1 MKQKTKPTFTTKLK
15 PNDALKIELKTA
27 SICYDME
34 QNGFP
39 LDVEETNKQI
49 GQLQERVDWV
59 DTAVIALIPP
69 KPVQYGTT
77 VTKIFKMNGDYTKQ
91 VLDWFP
97 ERNSAKCLMCQDEIV
112 STHGHDFVTC
122 SCGNISIDG
131 GNEYHRRSFKTEK
144 WRNTSSTPE
153 NVEGSFCRIAYKPIN
168 LGSPVQVNKWLL
180 DNGWVPTEWNC
191 KKVNGK
197 DVKDQYGN
205 KIKTSPKIT
214 DDSLGSLEALGPAG
228 RMIAYRRKCAHKRNQ
243 LQGFLRNLRPDG
255 CVPSKVNTLGAATRR
270 MTHSIIANVPTPK
283 EGQFWKPMRKVFCAG
298 DPDWVVVGA
307 DASQIQIRG
316 LVHYAAVV
324 ANDYSG
330 IDAIERADRG
340 EIKDYHTANGEAAG
354 VSRNASKNIF
364 YGYLFGAGIPKTAS
378 QLEVSVKEAQKIRAK
393 FAKAVPYVDQ
403 IVEHLTMYYR
413 IHGYITGLDG
423 TKIYAESE
431 HMLLVYLLQN
441 FEAVFMKVALCYT
454 MDRIKKQGLRAKFVT
469 MQHDEFQ
476 FIAHKDDADK
486 LAKILEKSMVDAGKF
501 VGSKCPVLGE
511 AKIGNS
517 WFSTH

>member
-1 MKQKTKPTFTTKLK
+1 MRQKSKPCFITKLK

-59 DTAVIALIPP
+59 DTAVTALIPP
-69 KPVQYGTT
+69 KPVQKGTV

-91 VLDWFP
+91 VTDWYEEFEP
-97 ERNSAKCLMCQDEIV
+97 QYYEATIRSGFEV
-112 STHGHDFVTC
+112 
-122 SCGNISIDG
+122 DG
-131 GNEYHRRSFKTEK
+131 E
-144 WRNTSSTPE
+144 
-153 NVEGSFCRIAYKPIN
+153 FCRVEYKPIN
-168 LGSPVQVNKWLL
+168 LGSPLQVNAWLL
-180 DNGWVPTEWNC
+180 ANGWEPTEWNY
-191 KKVNGK
+191 KKDKRGK
-197 DVKDQYGN
+197 DIKDQYGN

-214 DDSLGSLEALGPAG
+214 EDSLDSLEALGPAG

-283 EGQFWKPMRKVFCAG
+283 EGQFWKPMRKVFYAG
-298 DPDWVVVGA
+298 DPDWVVVGN

-316 LVHYAAVV
+316 LTHYAALI

-330 IDAIERADRG
+330 IEAIKKADRG
-340 EIKDYHTANGEAAG
+340 EARDYHSVNGASAG

-364 YGYLFGAGIPKTAS
+364 YGYLFGAGIEKTAA
-378 QLEVSVKEAQKIRAK
+378 QLKVTVKEAQRIRK
-393 FAKAVPYVDQ
+393 LFQKAVPYVDK
-403 IVEHLTMYYR
+403 IIEHITQYYR

-441 FEAVFMKVALCYT
+441 FEAVFMKVALCFNH
-454 MDRIKKQGLRAKFVT
+454 DRIKTAGLRAKFVT

-476 FIAHKDDADK
+476 YICHKDDAKK
-486 LAKILEKSMVDAGKF
+486 LCKILEKSMVDAGKV
-501 VGSKCPVLGE
+501 VGSLCPIVGE
-511 AKIGNS
+511 AEIGGS
-517 WFSTH
+517 WYDTH

>member
-1 MKQKTKPTFTTKLK
+1 MSQKTKPTFTTKLK
-15 PNDALKIELKTA
+15 PNDALKVELKTA

-59 DTAVIALIPP
+59 DKAVIALIPP

-91 VLDWFP
+91 VWDWI
-97 ERNSAKCLMCQDEIV
+97 NSPRAVNKEV
-112 STHGHDFVTC
+112 EG
-122 SCGNISIDG
+122 
-131 GNEYHRRSFKTEK
+131 
-144 WRNTSSTPE
+144 WRNTITDVDGE
-153 NVEGSFCRIAYKPIN
+153 FCRVEYKPIN

-180 DNGWVPTEWNC
+180 DNGWVPTEWNY

-214 DDSLGSLEALGPAG
+214 EDSLDSLEALGPAG

-283 EGQFWKPMRKVFCAG
+283 EGQFWKPMRKVFYAG

-330 IDAIERADRG
+330 IEAIERADRG

-517 WFSTH
+517 WYETH